1 MGPAPSPKKAP
12 PGAASAPPQPSSR
25 QATAASRRSQPSSH
39 TVPQRPPCHTSRRPA
54 HPWGPETRRSRSAER
69 VREAVCE
76 WADPNDPRLLIL
88 SADTSRVE
96 DIYAFRDA
104 AVEKYGHIDVWVNNA
119 GIERPMPTVD
129 MTPEIF
135 NAVVDTNFRG
145 YYFGCQAAAQDM
157 LRRKAPGAIINIG
170 SVNAIT
176 VVPGQAVYA
185 ATKAAISQ
193 MTKLFAREWGRD
205 GIRVNC
211 VAPGSIPTKIN
222 AEKYK
227 DPAAHLAMCEKVP
240 MGRRGETGEVADA
253 VLYLASGEASYVTGQ
268 TLFVDG
274 GLTLVHG

>member
-1 MGPAPSPKKAP
+1 MFDYTNKVVAIT
-12 PGAASAPPQPSSR
+12 GASSGIGLEIARQFYLAGASLAL
-25 QATAASRRSQPSSH
+25 
-39 TVPQRPPCHTSRRPA
+39 C
-54 HPWGPETRRSRSAER
+54 SRSDVR
-69 VREAVCE
+69 VRDAITDWCA
-76 WADPNDPRLLIL
+76 ADDSRVLVM
-88 SADTSRVE
+88 SADTSKVE

-104 AVEKYGHIDVWVNNA
+104 AVEKFGQIDVWVNNA
-119 GIERPMPTVD
+119 GIERPMPTVE

-145 YYFGCQAAAQDM
+145 YYFGCQCAAQDM
-157 LRRKAPGAIINIG
+157 LRRKEPGAIINIG

-193 MTKLFAREWGRD
+193 MTKLFAREWGKD
-205 GIRVNC
+205 NIRVNC

-227 DPAAHLAMCEKVP
+227 DPAVNQAMCEKIP
-240 MGRRGETGEVADA
+240 MGRRGDVDEVADV
-253 VLYLASGEASYVTGQ
+253 VLYLASDAASYVTGQ

>member
-1 MGPAPSPKKAP
+1 MFDYKNKIVVIT
-12 PGAASAPPQPSSR
+12 GASSGIGLEIARQFYLAGASLAL
-25 QATAASRRSQPSSH
+25 
-39 TVPQRPPCHTSRRPA
+39 C
-54 HPWGPETRRSRSAER
+54 SRSEER
-69 VREAVCE
+69 VRDAVSE
-76 WADPNDPRLLIL
+76 WADPDDSRLLIL
-88 SADTSRVE
+88 SADTSKVE

-104 AVEKYGHIDVWVNNA
+104 AVEKYGRIDVWVNNA

-157 LRRKAPGAIINIG
+157 LRRGEGGAIINIG

-193 MTKLFAREWGRD
+193 MTKLFAREWGKD
-205 GIRVNC
+205 NIRVNC

-227 DPAAHLAMCEKVP
+227 DPAVNQAMCEKIP
-240 MGRRGETGEVADA
+240 MGRRGDVDEVANS
-253 VLYLASGEASYVTGQ
+253 VLYLASEQASYVTGQ

>member
-1 MGPAPSPKKAP
+1 MFDYQGKVVAIT
-12 PGAASAPPQPSSR
+12 GASSGIGLEIARQFYLAGASLAL
-25 QATAASRRSQPSSH
+25 
-39 TVPQRPPCHTSRRPA
+39 C
-54 HPWGPETRRSRSAER
+54 SRSDVR
-69 VREAVCE
+69 VRDAITD
-76 WADPNDPRLLIL
+76 WAAADDPRVLVM
-88 SADTSRVE
+88 SADTSSVE

-104 AVEKYGHIDVWVNNA
+104 AVEKFGQIDVWVNNA
-119 GIERPMPTVD
+119 GIERPMPTVE

-145 YYFGCQAAAQDM
+145 YYFGCQCAAQDM

-193 MTKLFAREWGRD
+193 MTKLFAREWGKD
-205 GIRVNC
+205 NIRVNC

-227 DPAAHLAMCEKVP
+227 DPAAHQAMCEKIP
-240 MGRRGETGEVADA
+240 MGRRGDVDEVADA
-253 VLYLASGEASYVTGQ
+253 VLYLASDAASYITGQ

>member
-1 MGPAPSPKKAP
+1 MFDYKNKVVAIT
-12 PGAASAPPQPSSR
+12 GASSGIGLEIARQFYLAGASLAL
-25 QATAASRRSQPSSH
+25 
-39 TVPQRPPCHTSRRPA
+39 C
-54 HPWGPETRRSRSAER
+54 SRSEER
-69 VREAVCE
+69 VRDAISA
-76 WADPNDPRLLIL
+76 WADPADDRILIK
-88 SADTSRVE
+88 AVDTAYVE
-96 DIYAFRDA
+96 QIYALRDA
-104 AVEKYGHIDVWVNNA
+104 AVEKYGRIDVWVNNA
-119 GIERPMPTVD
+119 GIERPMPTVE

-135 NAVVDTNFRG
+135 NAVVNTNFRG

-157 LRRKAPGAIINIG
+157 LKRKAPGAIINIG

-193 MTKLFAREWGRD
+193 MTKLFAREWGKD
-205 GIRVNC
+205 NIRVNC

-227 DPAAHLAMCEKVP
+227 DPAAHLAMCEKIP
-240 MGRRGETGEVADA
+240 MGRRGDVDEVADT
-253 VLYLASGEASYVTGQ
+253 VLYLASDAASYITGQ

>member
-1 MGPAPSPKKAP
+1 MFDYTNKVVAIT
-12 PGAASAPPQPSSR
+12 GASSGIGLEIARQFYLAGASLAL
-25 QATAASRRSQPSSH
+25 
-39 TVPQRPPCHTSRRPA
+39 C
-54 HPWGPETRRSRSAER
+54 SRSEER
-69 VREAVCE
+69 VRDAVAE
-76 WADPNDPRLLIL
+76 WLAADDPRAMIM
-88 SADTSRVE
+88 SADTSKVE

-104 AVEKYGHIDVWVNNA
+104 AVERFGQIDIWVNNA

-135 NAVVDTNFRG
+135 DAVVDTNFRG

-157 LRRKAPGAIINIG
+157 LKRKAPGAIINIG

-193 MTKLFAREWGRD
+193 MTKLFAREWGKD
-205 GIRVNC
+205 NIRVNC

-227 DPAAHLAMCEKVP
+227 DPAAHLAMCEKIP
-240 MGRRGETGEVADA
+240 MGRRGDVDEVADA
-253 VLYLASGEASYVTGQ
+253 TLYLASDAASYITGQ

>member
-1 MGPAPSPKKAP
+1 MFDYTNKVVVIT
-12 PGAASAPPQPSSR
+12 GASSGIGLEIARQFYLAGASLAL
-25 QATAASRRSQPSSH
+25 
-39 TVPQRPPCHTSRRPA
+39 C
-54 HPWGPETRRSRSAER
+54 SRSEER
-69 VREAVCE
+69 VRDAITD
-76 WADPNDPRLLIL
+76 WAAENDSRVLVM
-88 SADTSRVE
+88 SVDTSRVE

-104 AVEKYGHIDVWVNNA
+104 AVERFGRIDVWVNNA
-119 GIERPMPTVD
+119 GIERPMPTVE
-129 MTPEIF
+129 MTPETF
-135 NAVVDTNFRG
+135 DAVVDTNFRG
-145 YYFGCQAAAQDM
+145 YYFGCQSAAQDM

-193 MTKLFAREWGRD
+193 MTKLFAREWGREN
-205 GIRVNC
+205 IRVNC

-227 DPAAHLAMCEKVP
+227 DPAAHLAMCEKIP
-240 MGRRGETGEVADA
+240 MGRRGDVDEVADA
-253 VLYLASGEASYVTGQ
+253 VLYLASDAASYITGQ

>member
-1 MGPAPSPKKAP
+1 MFDYADKVVAIT
-12 PGAASAPPQPSSR
+12 GASSGIGLEIARQFYLAGASLA
-25 QATAASRRSQPSSH
+25 
-39 TVPQRPPCHTSRRPA
+39 VC
-54 HPWGPETRRSRSAER
+54 SRSEER
-69 VREAVCE
+69 VRTAVAD
-76 WADPNDPRLLIL
+76 WAAKDDPRLLIL
-88 SADTSRVE
+88 SADTSNVE

-104 AVEKYGHIDVWVNNA
+104 AVERFGRIDVWVNNA
-119 GIERPMPTVD
+119 GIERPMPTVE

-145 YYFGCQAAAQDM
+145 YYFGCQCAAQDM
-157 LRRKAPGAIINIG
+157 LRRQASGAIINIG
-170 SVNAIT
+170 SVNAVT

-193 MTKLFAREWGRD
+193 MTKLFAREWGKD
-205 GIRVNC
+205 NIRVNC

-227 DPAAHLAMCEKVP
+227 DPAAHLAMCEKIP
-240 MGRRGETGEVADA
+240 MGRRGDVDEVADA
-253 VLYLASGEASYVTGQ
+253 VLYLASDAASYITGQ